1 MSEEVTALVDVLI
14 TKMERMD
21 SDIDTL
27 KEQNTILKGMVSNPE
42 ALLKQAGFVK
52 AVTPAT
58 SDVWGDPLRG
68 ERDEVI
74 EKAAIA
80 IDGVMVNNM
89 PEDNAQWHDM
99 GWDEIHAMAEQAA
112 QAEGR
117 PVVV

>member
-21 SDIDTL
+21 SDIDAL
-27 KEQNTILKGMVSNPE
+27 KEQNLVLKGMVSNPE
-42 ALLKQAGFVK
+42 SLLKQPGFVK

-68 ERDEVI
+68 ERNEVI

-80 IDGVMVNNM
+80 IDGVMVNGM
-89 PEDNAQWHDM
+89 PQDNADWHEMD
-99 GWDEIHAMAEQAA
+99 WESIHAMANEAA

-117 PVVV
+117 PVDI

>member
-58 SDVWGDPLRG
+58 SDVWGDPLSCLLYTSPSP
-68 ERDEVI
+68 RDRQ
-74 EKAAIA
+74 KSR
-80 IDGVMVNNM
+80 M
-89 PEDNAQWHDM
+89 PSSA
-99 GWDEIHAMAEQAA
+99 
-112 QAEGR
+112 
-117 PVVV
+117 

>member
-21 SDIDTL
+21 SDIDT
-27 KEQNTILKGMVSNPE
+27 LKGMVSNPE

-68 ERDEVI
+68 DRDEVI

-89 PEDNAQWHDM
+89 PEDNAQWHEM
-99 GWDEIHAMAEQAA
+99 GWDDIHAMAEQAA

-117 PVVV
+117 PVDV